1 MTVNLLNILRQNLS
15 FFVLALSSFS
25 FFILNIVLKDN
36 LSPDDYG
43 LFSIFISYISL
54 LSSFGMF
61 GFEQTLLRTSKI
73 KSKLEI
79 EKEIIIPSLLSI
91 FLSSIIGTYLMLSNY
106 DINMS
111 FLFFCLLSFFAIVA
125 KLLYNLF
132 RLLSSYI
139 LSQITLNFWKILL
152 TIIVCLTY
160 IINYKFT
167 IDFIFNIILLLFAV
181 SLLATFFFN
190 KKIVITNT
198 LNTTLLLRKSFLFF
212 ITLLT
217 ISLLG
222 YGDRFFIESR
232 FGLATLGD
240 YFFYLNVFLFPFSL
254 FQTYIGFKEIVAFK
268 KSYSISILNEK
279 ISSVFKY
286 SLFFSCVLF
295 FIIYLVEFLGF
306 YNMHMLSNLDIILP
320 LILLGNIKIIYSLL
334 SSAIGAISDD
344 NMLLRVNL
352 KSIISLLII
361 CPLIY
366 FYSFNL
372 LLTIIFIIIL
382 WAVRCIIWYY
392 QLIKS
397 NQL

>member
-1 MTVNLLNILRQNLS
+1 MLNILRQNLS

-25 FFILNIVLKDN
+25 FFILNIILKDN
-36 LSPDDYG
+36 LSADNYG

-61 GFEQTLLRTSKI
+61 GFEQTLLRTSMI

-79 EKEIIIPSLLSI
+79 EKEIILPALLSI
-91 FLSSIIGTYLMLSNY
+91 FLSSIIGTFLMLSNY

-111 FLFFCLLSFFAIVA
+111 FLFFCLLSFIAITT
-125 KLLYNLF
+125 KLLYNFF
-132 RLLSSYI
+132 RLLSRYI

-152 TIIVCLTY
+152 TIIVCSTY
-160 IINYKFT
+160 IIHYKFT
-167 IDFIFNIILLLFAV
+167 IDFIFNIVLLLFAV
-181 SLLATFFFN
+181 SLLFAFFLY
-190 KKIVITNT
+190 KKIILTNT
-198 LNTTLLLRKSFLFF
+198 IKTTLLLRKSFLFF
-212 ITLLT
+212 IALLT

-254 FQTYIGFKEIVAFK
+254 FQTYIGFKEIVTFK
-268 KSYSISILNEK
+268 KSYSISILNKK

-286 SLFFSCVLF
+286 SFFFSCVLF

-306 YNMHMLSNLDIILP
+306 YNMNMLSNLDIILP

-344 NMLLRVNL
+344 IMLLKVNL

-382 WAVRCIIWYY
+382 WVFRCIIWYY
-392 QLIKS
+392 QLIKQT
-397 NQL
+397 QL

>member
-1 MTVNLLNILRQNLS
+1 LLNILRQNLS

-25 FFILNIVLKDN
+25 FFILNIILKDN
-36 LSPDDYG
+36 LSADNYG

-79 EKEIIIPSLLSI
+79 EKEIILPALLSI
-91 FLSSIIGTYLMLSNY
+91 FLSSIIGTFLMLTNY

-111 FLFFCLLSFFAIVA
+111 FLLFCSLSFIAIVI

-152 TIIVCLTY
+152 TIIICSAY
-160 IINYKFT
+160 IIHYKFT
-167 IDFIFNIILLLFAV
+167 IDFIFNTILSLFAISLLFA
-181 SLLATFFFN
+181 FFLF
-190 KKIVITNT
+190 KKIDLTNT
-198 LNTTLLLRKSFLFF
+198 IKTTLLLKKSFLFF
-212 ITLLT
+212 IALLT
-217 ISLLG
+217 ISLLA

-240 YFFYLNVFLFPFSL
+240 YFFYLNIFLFPFSL
-254 FQTYIGFKEIVAFK
+254 FQTYIGFKEIVTFK
-268 KSYSISILNEK
+268 NSYSISILNKK

-286 SLFFSCVLF
+286 SFFFSCLLF
-295 FIIYLVEFLGF
+295 FIVYLVEFLGF
-306 YNMHMLSNLDIILP
+306 YNMNMLSNLDIILP

-334 SSAIGAISDD
+334 SSAIGAISND
-344 NMLLRVNL
+344 NMLLNVNL

-361 CPLIY
+361 CPLMY

-382 WAVRCIIWYY
+382 WIFRCIIWYY
-392 QLIKS
+392 QLIK
-397 NQL
+397 QTKL

>member
-1 MTVNLLNILRQNLS
+1 LIVRLLNILRQNLS

-25 FFILNIVLKDN
+25 FFILNLFLKDS
-36 LSPDDYG
+36 LSADDYG

-79 EKEIIIPSLLSI
+79 EKEIILPSLFSI
-91 FLSSIIGTYLMLSNY
+91 FLSSIIGTFLMLSNY

-111 FLFFCLLSFFAIVA
+111 FLFFCLLSVIAITT

-132 RLLSSYI
+132 RLLSNYI

-152 TIIVCLTY
+152 TIIVFSSY

-167 IDFIFNIILLLFAV
+167 IDFIFNIVLLLFAICLLFIFFLYKKIDLTNTIKS
-181 SLLATFFFN
+181 SLLL
-190 KKIVITNT
+190 K
-198 LNTTLLLRKSFLFF
+198 KSFLFF
-212 ITLLT
+212 VALLT
-217 ISLLG
+217 ISLLA

-254 FQTYIGFKEIVAFK
+254 FQTYIGFKEIVTFK
-268 KSYSISILNEK
+268 KSYSVSILNKK

-286 SLFFSCVLF
+286 SFFFSFVLF

-306 YNMHMLSNLDIILP
+306 YNMNMLSNLDIILP

-352 KSIISLLII
+352 KSIICLLVI

-382 WAVRCIIWYY
+382 WLLRCIIWYY
-392 QLIKS
+392 QLIKQT
-397 NQL
+397 QL

>member
-1 MTVNLLNILRQNLS
+1 MIVRLLNILRQNLS

-25 FFILNIVLKDN
+25 FFILNLFLKDS
-36 LSPDDYG
+36 LSADDYG

-79 EKEIIIPSLLSI
+79 EKEIILPSLFSI
-91 FLSSIIGTYLMLSNY
+91 FLSSIIGTFLMLSNY

-111 FLFFCLLSFFAIVA
+111 FLFFCLLSVIAITT

-132 RLLSSYI
+132 RLLSNYI

-152 TIIVCLTY
+152 TIIVFSSY

-167 IDFIFNIILLLFAV
+167 IDFIFNIVLLLFAICLLFIFFLYKKIDLTNTIKS
-181 SLLATFFFN
+181 SLLL
-190 KKIVITNT
+190 K
-198 LNTTLLLRKSFLFF
+198 KSFLFF
-212 ITLLT
+212 VALLT
-217 ISLLG
+217 ISLLA

-254 FQTYIGFKEIVAFK
+254 FQTYIGFKEIVTFK
-268 KSYSISILNEK
+268 KSYSISILNKK

-286 SLFFSCVLF
+286 SLFFSCFLF
-295 FIIYLVEFLGF
+295 VIIYLVEFLGF
-306 YNMHMLSNLDIILP
+306 YNMNMLSNLDIILP

-382 WAVRCIIWYY
+382 WVFRCIIWYY
-392 QLIKS
+392 QLFK
-397 NQL
+397 QTQF

>member
-1 MTVNLLNILRQNLS
+1 MLNILRQNLS

-25 FFILNIVLKDN
+25 FFILNIILKDN

-79 EKEIIIPSLLSI
+79 EKEIILPALLSI
-91 FLSSIIGTYLMLSNY
+91 FLSSIIGTFLMLSNY

-111 FLFFCLLSFFAIVA
+111 FLFFCLLSFIAITT
-125 KLLYNLF
+125 KLLYNFF
-132 RLLSSYI
+132 RLLSRYI

-152 TIIVCLTY
+152 TIIVCSTY
-160 IINYKFT
+160 IIHYKFT
-167 IDFIFNIILLLFAV
+167 IDFIFNTVLSLFAV
-181 SLLATFFFN
+181 SLLFAFFLY
-190 KKIVITNT
+190 KKIDLTNT
-198 LNTTLLLRKSFLFF
+198 IKTTLLLKKSFLFF
-212 ITLLT
+212 IALLT

-240 YFFYLNVFLFPFSL
+240 YFFYLNIFLFPFSL
-254 FQTYIGFKEIVAFK
+254 FQTYIGFKEIVTFK
-268 KSYSISILNEK
+268 KSYSISILNKK

-286 SLFFSCVLF
+286 SFFFSCVLF

-306 YNMHMLSNLDIILP
+306 YNMNMLSNLDIILP
-320 LILLGNIKIIYSLL
+320 LIFLGNIKIIYSLL

-382 WAVRCIIWYY
+382 WVLRCIIWYY
-392 QLIKS
+392 QLIKQT
-397 NQL
+397 QL

>member
-1 MTVNLLNILRQNLS
+1 MIVNLLNILRQNLS

-25 FFILNIVLKDN
+25 FFILNIILKDN

-79 EKEIIIPSLLSI
+79 EKEIILPALLSI
-91 FLSSIIGTYLMLSNY
+91 FLSSIIGTFLMLSNY

-111 FLFFCLLSFFAIVA
+111 FLFFCLLSFIAITT

-132 RLLSSYI
+132 RLLSRYI

-152 TIIVCLTY
+152 TIIVCSTY
-160 IINYKFT
+160 IIHYKLT
-167 IDFIFNIILLLFAV
+167 IDFIFNIVLLLFAI
-181 SLLATFFFN
+181 SLLFSLFLY
-190 KKIVITNT
+190 KKIDLTNT
-198 LNTTLLLRKSFLFF
+198 IKTTLLLRKSFLFF
-212 ITLLT
+212 IALLT

-254 FQTYIGFKEIVAFK
+254 FQTYIGFKEIVTFK
-268 KSYSISILNEK
+268 KSYSISILNKK

-286 SLFFSCVLF
+286 SFFFSCVLF

-306 YNMHMLSNLDIILP
+306 YNMNMLSNLDIILP

-382 WAVRCIIWYY
+382 WLFRCVIWYY
-392 QLIKS
+392 QLIK
-397 NQL
+397 QTKL

>member
-1 MTVNLLNILRQNLS
+1 LTVRLLNILRQNLS

-25 FFILNIVLKDN
+25 FFILNIILKDN

-61 GFEQTLLRTSKI
+61 GFEQTILRTSKI
-73 KSKLEI
+73 KSNLEI
-79 EKEIIIPSLLSI
+79 EKEIILPALLSI
-91 FLSSIIGTYLMLSNY
+91 FLSSIIGTFLMLSNY

-111 FLFFCLLSFFAIVA
+111 FLLFCLLSFIVITT

-152 TIIVCLTY
+152 TIIICSTY
-160 IINYKFT
+160 VIHYKFT
-167 IDFIFNIILLLFAV
+167 IDFIFNTVLLLFAI
-181 SLLATFFFN
+181 SLLFAFFLY
-190 KKIVITNT
+190 KKIDLTNT
-198 LNTTLLLRKSFLFF
+198 IKTTLLLRKSFLFF
-212 ITLLT
+212 IALLT

-254 FQTYIGFKEIVAFK
+254 FQTYIGFKEIVTFK
-268 KSYSISILNEK
+268 KSYSISILNKK

-286 SLFFSCVLF
+286 SFFFSCVLF

-306 YNMHMLSNLDIILP
+306 YNMNMLSNLDIILP
-320 LILLGNIKIIYSLL
+320 LILLGNVKIIYSLL

-382 WAVRCIIWYY
+382 WVFRCIIWYY
-392 QLIKS
+392 QLIKQT
-397 NQL
+397 QL

>member
-1 MTVNLLNILRQNLS
+1 MLNILRQNLS

-25 FFILNIVLKDN
+25 FFILNIILKDN

-79 EKEIIIPSLLSI
+79 EKEIILPALLSI
-91 FLSSIIGTYLMLSNY
+91 FLSSIIGTFLMLSNY

-111 FLFFCLLSFFAIVA
+111 FLLFCLLSFIVITT

-152 TIIVCLTY
+152 TIIICSTY
-160 IINYKFT
+160 VIHYKFT
-167 IDFIFNIILLLFAV
+167 IDFIFNTVLLLFAI
-181 SLLATFFFN
+181 SLLFAFFLY
-190 KKIVITNT
+190 KKIDLTNT
-198 LNTTLLLRKSFLFF
+198 IKTTLLLKKSFLFF
-212 ITLLT
+212 IALLT

-254 FQTYIGFKEIVAFK
+254 FQTYIGFKEIVTFK
-268 KSYSISILNEK
+268 KSYSISILNKK

-286 SLFFSCVLF
+286 SFFFSCVLF
-295 FIIYLVEFLGF
+295 FVIYMVEFLGF
-306 YNMHMLSNLDIILP
+306 YKMNIFSNLEIILP
-320 LILLGNIKIIYSLL
+320 LILLGNIKILYSLL

-344 NMLLRVNL
+344 IMLLKVNL

-382 WAVRCIIWYY
+382 WVFRCIIWYY
-392 QLIKS
+392 QLIK
-397 NQL
+397 QTQ

>member
-1 MTVNLLNILRQNLS
+1 MLNILRQNLS

-25 FFILNIVLKDN
+25 FFILNIILKDN

-79 EKEIIIPSLLSI
+79 EKEIILPALLSI
-91 FLSSIIGTYLMLSNY
+91 FLSSIIGTFLMLSNY
-106 DINMS
+106 DIKMS
-111 FLFFCLLSFFAIVA
+111 FLFFCLLSFIAITT

-152 TIIVCLTY
+152 TIIICSAYV
-160 IINYKFT
+160 IQYKFT
-167 IDFIFNIILLLFAV
+167 IDFIFNTVLSLFAISLLFA
-181 SLLATFFFN
+181 FFLY
-190 KKIVITNT
+190 KKIDLTNT
-198 LNTTLLLRKSFLFF
+198 IKTTLLLKKSFLFF
-212 ITLLT
+212 IALLT

-254 FQTYIGFKEIVAFK
+254 FQTYIGFKEIVTFK
-268 KSYSISILNEK
+268 KSYSISILNKK

-286 SLFFSCVLF
+286 SFFFSCVLF
-295 FIIYLVEFLGF
+295 FIIYMVEFLGF
-306 YNMHMLSNLDIILP
+306 YNMNMLSNLDIILP

-344 NMLLRVNL
+344 NMLLKVNL

-382 WAVRCIIWYY
+382 WVFRCIIWYY
-392 QLIKS
+392 QLIKQT
-397 NQL
+397 QL

>member
-1 MTVNLLNILRQNLS
+1 MIVRLLNILRQNLS

-25 FFILNIVLKDN
+25 FFILNIILKDN
-36 LSPDDYG
+36 LSADDYG

-79 EKEIIIPSLLSI
+79 EKEIILPALLSI
-91 FLSSIIGTYLMLSNY
+91 FLSSIIGTFLMLSNY

-111 FLFFCLLSFFAIVA
+111 FLFFCLLSFIAITT

-132 RLLSSYI
+132 RLLSRYI

-152 TIIVCLTY
+152 TIIVCSTCM
-160 IINYKFT
+160 IHYKFT
-167 IDFIFNIILLLFAV
+167 IDFIFNIVLLLFAI
-181 SLLATFFFN
+181 SLLFAFFLY
-190 KKIVITNT
+190 KKIDLTNT
-198 LNTTLLLRKSFLFF
+198 IKTTLLLRKSFLFF
-212 ITLLT
+212 IALLT

-254 FQTYIGFKEIVAFK
+254 FQTYIGFKEIVTFK
-268 KSYSISILNEK
+268 KSYSISILNKK

-286 SLFFSCVLF
+286 SFFFSCVLF
-295 FIIYLVEFLGF
+295 FIIYMVEFLGF
-306 YNMHMLSNLDIILP
+306 YNMDMLSNLDIILP

-344 NMLLRVNL
+344 NMLLKVNL

-382 WAVRCIIWYY
+382 WVFRCIIWYY
-392 QLIKS
+392 QLIKQT
-397 NQL
+397 QL

>member
-1 MTVNLLNILRQNLS
+1 MIVRLLNILRQNLS

-25 FFILNIVLKDN
+25 FFILNLFLKDS
-36 LSPDDYG
+36 LSADDYG

-79 EKEIIIPSLLSI
+79 EKEIILPALLSI
-91 FLSSIIGTYLMLSNY
+91 FLSSIIGTFLMLSNY

-111 FLFFCLLSFFAIVA
+111 FLFFCLLSFIAITT
-125 KLLYNLF
+125 KLLYNFF
-132 RLLSSYI
+132 RLLSRYI

-152 TIIVCLTY
+152 TIIVCSTY
-160 IINYKFT
+160 IIHYKFT
-167 IDFIFNIILLLFAV
+167 IDFIFNIVLLLFAV
-181 SLLATFFFN
+181 SLLFAFFLY
-190 KKIVITNT
+190 KKIDLTNT
-198 LNTTLLLRKSFLFF
+198 IKTTLLLKKSFLFF
-212 ITLLT
+212 IALLT

-232 FGLATLGD
+232 FGLATLGN

-254 FQTYIGFKEIVAFK
+254 FQTYIGFKEIVTFK
-268 KSYSISILNEK
+268 NSYSISILNKK

-286 SLFFSCVLF
+286 SFFFSCVLF

-306 YNMHMLSNLDIILP
+306 YNINMLSNLDIILP

-334 SSAIGAISDD
+334 SSAVGAISDD
-344 NMLLRVNL
+344 AMLLKINL

-382 WAVRCIIWYY
+382 WIFRCIIWYY
-392 QLIKS
+392 QLIKQT
-397 NQL
+397 QL

>member
-1 MTVNLLNILRQNLS
+1 MIVRLLNILRQNLS
-15 FFVLALSSFS
+15 FFVLGLSSFS
-25 FFILNIVLKDN
+25 FFILNIILKDN

-79 EKEIIIPSLLSI
+79 EKEIILPALLSI
-91 FLSSIIGTYLMLSNY
+91 FLSSIIGTFLMLSNY

-111 FLFFCLLSFFAIVA
+111 FLFFCLLSFIAITT

-132 RLLSSYI
+132 RLLSRYI

-152 TIIVCLTY
+152 TIIVCSTY
-160 IINYKFT
+160 VIHYKFT
-167 IDFIFNIILLLFAV
+167 IDFIFNTVLLLFAI
-181 SLLATFFFN
+181 SLFFAFFLY
-190 KKIVITNT
+190 KKIDLTNT
-198 LNTTLLLRKSFLFF
+198 IKTTLLLRKSFLFF
-212 ITLLT
+212 IALLT

-254 FQTYIGFKEIVAFK
+254 FQTYIGFKEIVTFK
-268 KSYSISILNEK
+268 KSYSISILNKK

-286 SLFFSCVLF
+286 SFFFSCVLF

-306 YNMHMLSNLDIILP
+306 YNMNMLSNLDIILP

-382 WAVRCIIWYY
+382 WVFRCIIWYY
-392 QLIKS
+392 QLIKQT
-397 NQL
+397 QL

>member
-1 MTVNLLNILRQNLS
+1 MLNILRQNLS

-25 FFILNIVLKDN
+25 FFILNIILKDN

-79 EKEIIIPSLLSI
+79 EKEIILPALLSI
-91 FLSSIIGTYLMLSNY
+91 FLSSIIGTFLMLSNY

-111 FLFFCLLSFFAIVA
+111 FLFFCLLSFIAITI

-152 TIIVCLTY
+152 TIIVCSTY
-160 IINYKFT
+160 VIHYKFT
-167 IDFIFNIILLLFAV
+167 IDFIFNIVLLLFAI
-181 SLLATFFFN
+181 SLLFAFFLY
-190 KKIVITNT
+190 KKIDLTNT
-198 LNTTLLLRKSFLFF
+198 IKTTLLLKKSFLFF
-212 ITLLT
+212 IALLT

-254 FQTYIGFKEIVAFK
+254 FQTYIGFKEIVTFK
-268 KSYSISILNEK
+268 KSYSISILNKK

-286 SLFFSCVLF
+286 SFFFSCVLF
-295 FIIYLVEFLGF
+295 FIIYMVEFLGF
-306 YNMHMLSNLDIILP
+306 YNMNMLSNLDIILP

-382 WAVRCIIWYY
+382 WVFRCIIWYY
-392 QLIKS
+392 QLIKQT
-397 NQL
+397 QL